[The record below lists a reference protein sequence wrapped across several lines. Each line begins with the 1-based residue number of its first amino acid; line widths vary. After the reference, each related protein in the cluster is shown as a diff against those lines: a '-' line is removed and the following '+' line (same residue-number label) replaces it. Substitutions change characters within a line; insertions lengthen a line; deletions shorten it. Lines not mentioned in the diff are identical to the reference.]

1 MALTKCKECGATVST
16 NATACPGCGAK
27 QGNGISGCL
36 ITTFILA
43 FVFFVVMA
51 VRGGGCSS
59 SSRSASTPSGDV
71 LLQNSSWDGS
81 VYHVKENLKKGLKDP
96 DSYESIEWSKVQKL
110 DNETFSVRHKFRA
123 KNSFGGFTIENHI
136 YTYDSSG
143 SILSD
148 KNLGG

>member
-1 MALTKCKECGATVST
+1 MLIFPFLVIIVIV
-16 NATACPGCGAK
+16 
-27 QGNGISGCL
+27 ISG
-36 ITTFILA
+36 
-43 FVFFVVMA
+43 
-51 VRGGGCSS
+51 GGGSS
-59 SSRSASTPSGDV
+59 SSHSASTPSGDV

-110 DNETFSVRHKFRA
+110 DDGTFSVRHKFRA